1 MIFKA
6 KLSFLLLTG
15 LLFLG
20 CSSTKDLP
28 TRTDFAFT
36 FDDEPFEIISI
47 SAPSGEGYN
56 YLIKKEEGKSVFR
69 SMDTNQDGIID
80 LVQYGPFSIDQANSI
95 YTYGIQQAIDQHKFK
110 ARNTQRILTITENDT
125 VYTIQTFGYY
135 RDLLYNQFTINSLV
149 TDSSEIYLDMNADG
163 ELDNIEKSERSLEE
177 VQKTYQRIIQNGV
190 ENKLIEFRFE
200 KFIVLIS
207 PKEQASWL

>member
-1 MIFKA
+1 MIFKV

-15 LLFLG
+15 LFILG

-28 TRTDFAFT
+28 TRTEFFFI

-47 SAPSGEGYN
+47 SDPSGEGYN
-56 YLIKKEEGKSVFR
+56 YLIKKEEGESVFR

-80 LVQYGPFSIDQANSI
+80 LIQYGSFSIDQANRI
-95 YTYGIQQAIDQHKFK
+95 YTYGIQQAINQQKFK
-110 ARNTQRILTITENDT
+110 ARKTQRVFTVTENNT

-135 RDLLYNQFTINSLV
+135 KDLLYNQFTINFLE

-177 VQKTYQRIIQNGV
+177 AQEIYQRIIQTGI
-190 ENKLIEFRFE
+190 ESKLIEFRFE
-200 KFIVLIS
+200 KFIVLLS
-207 PKEQASWL
+207 PKDQTS